1 MEKGFSLFDSAIA
14 GLESSSENIT
24 LTGKTVMSFNSIFIN
39 QKQRTADN
47 KIDLTKQALAKIILI
62 NDKVV

>member
-1 MEKGFSLFDSAIA
+1 MEKGFSLFDSVIA

>member
-47 KIDLTKQALAKIILI
+47 KIDLIKQALAKIILI